1 MTFQI
6 QAISAAPFTHLFQ
19 LSDQTLKSHLAVR
32 VIADSHPGFPCRIS
46 LEDASIGETLLLIHY
61 QHHSAATPYRASHA
75 IYIREKARQA
85 KPEPGEIPKV
95 LKRRLISLRAFDRSG
110 QMIEADVAEGP
121 VLADALEEMFQQE
134 LVAEVHLHNAKQGC
148 YAAKAVRV

>member
-6 QAISAAPFTHLFQ
+6 KAISAAPFTHLFQ
-19 LSDQTLKSHLAVR
+19 LSDEALKSHLAVR
-32 VIADSHPGFPCRIS
+32 VIADSHPGYPCRVS

-75 IYIREKARQA
+75 IYIRENARQA
-85 KPEPGEIPKV
+85 KPEPGEIPDV
-95 LKRRLISLRAFDRSG
+95 LKRRLISLRAFDQSG
-110 QMIEADVAEGP
+110 QMIEADVAKGP
-121 VLADALEEMFQQE
+121 ALADALEAMFQQA